1 MTTTQTIFETKDYF
15 MYIPTTI
22 RKDANKIWM
31 FDVDGTILTS
41 MKGSKIADEDF
52 ILLGPI
58 HEVFTSLESDG
69 AIVALVSNQQMWR
82 QAQAKFERLRILF
95 PTVIQ
100 AVATGKG
107 SPFRKPSPAIYDLI
121 LQLGD
126 LKAPGPKE
134 RHYVGDA
141 VGPSAS
147 YPPYRWASSDAEFGE
162 AVDAEFHEP
171 LELFPHCRTPVPRSK
186 QELILM
192 VGNPGSGKSTLSA
205 TFAQEGYIIANQ
217 DTLGTRAKVLKVA
230 KDAWSNGKSVIIDA
244 TNPSREKRKDII
256 DILGA
261 NKDQVRIFWSIRDG
275 RPFNVLR
282 SEPVPEIAYA
292 MYTKY
297 FDTPS
302 EDEGQVEII
311 Y

>member
-1 MTTTQTIFETKDYF
+1 MTTTQTIFEMKDYF
-15 MYIPTTI
+15 IYIPTTI
-22 RKDANKIWM
+22 KKDAKKIWM

-52 ILLGPI
+52 ILLGEI
-58 HEVFTSLESDG
+58 EKVFASLESDG
-69 AIVALVSNQQMWR
+69 AVVALVSNQQMWT
-82 QAQAKFERLRILF
+82 QARSKFERLRILF

-100 AVATGKG
+100 AIATGKG
-107 SPFRKPSPAIYDLI
+107 SPFRKPSAAIYDLI

-126 LKAPGPKE
+126 LKLIKE

-141 VGPSAS
+141 IGPSAV
-147 YPPYRWASSDAEFGE
+147 YPPYKWASSDMEFAA

-171 LELFPHCRTPVPRSK
+171 LELFPHSRTPLPHAK

-205 TFAQEGYIIANQ
+205 SFAHEGYVIANQ

-230 KDAWSNGKSVIIDA
+230 KDAWSKGKSVIIDA
-244 TNPSREKRKDII
+244 TNPSREKRRDIVDII
-256 DILGA
+256 GA
-261 NKDQVRIFWSIRDG
+261 TKSQVRLFWSIRDG
-275 RPFNVLR
+275 RPFNAER
-282 SEPVPEIAYA
+282 DEPIPEIAYA

-297 FDTPS
+297 FDTPT
-302 EDEGQVEII
+302 EDEGKVEII

>member
-1 MTTTQTIFETKDYF
+1 MQTIFETKDYF
-15 MYIPTTI
+15 LYVPTTI
-22 RKDANKIWM
+22 NKKATKIWM

-52 ILLGPI
+52 ILLGPV
-58 HEVFTSLESDG
+58 HKVFSDLEASG
-69 AIVALVSNQQMWR
+69 AVVALVSNQQLWTK
-82 QAQAKFERLRILF
+82 AAAKFERLRILF

-107 SPFRKPSPAIYDLI
+107 SPYRKPAPTLYDLI
-121 LQLGD
+121 ISLGG
-126 LKAPGPKE
+126 LKQVLE

-141 VGPSAS
+141 VGPSAT
-147 YPPYRWASSDAEFGE
+147 YPPYQWASSDAEFSA

-171 LELFPHCRTPVPRSK
+171 LELFPHVEAPKPRTK

-205 TFAQEGYIIANQ
+205 TFEREGYVIANQ

-230 KDAWSNGKSVIIDA
+230 KEAWSDGLSVIIDA
-244 TNPSREKRKDII
+244 TNPSAAKRREII
-256 DILGA
+256 DVLGIS
-261 NKDQVRIFWSIRDG
+261 KDSIRIFWSIRDG
-275 RPFNVLR
+275 RPFNALR
-282 SEPVPEIAYA
+282 AEPVPEIAYS

-297 FDTPS
+297 FETPS
-302 EDEGQVEII
+302 EDEGEVEII

>member
-1 MTTTQTIFETKDYF
+1 
-15 MYIPTTI
+15 
-22 RKDANKIWM
+22 M

-58 HEVFTSLESDG
+58 HKVFADLEASG
-69 AIVALVSNQQMWR
+69 SVVALVSNQQLWT
-82 QAQAKFERLRILF
+82 QAFAKFERLRILF

-107 SPFRKPSPAIYDLI
+107 SPYRKPAPALYDLI
-121 LQLGD
+121 LQYGD
-126 LKAPGPKE
+126 LKNIKE

-147 YPPYRWASSDAEFGE
+147 YVPYRWASTDAEF
-162 AVDAEFHEP
+162 AAAIDAEFHEP
-171 LELFPHCRTPVPRSK
+171 LELFPHVEAPKPKAK

-205 TFAQEGYIIANQ
+205 AFEKEGYVIANQ
-217 DTLGTRAKVLKVA
+217 DTLGTRAKVLKRA
-230 KDAWSNGKSVIIDA
+230 KEAWSTGKSVIIDA
-244 TNPSREKRKDII
+244 TNPFKAKRCEIMDVV
-256 DILGA
+256 GA
-261 NKDQVRIFWSIRDG
+261 TKDQVRIFWSIRDG
-275 RPFNVLR
+275 RPFNAER
-282 SEPVPEIAYA
+282 AEPVPEIAYT
-292 MYTKY
+292 MYTKN
-297 FDTPS
+297 FETPT
-302 EDEGQVEII
+302 EDEGEVKII